1 MPAMSSPIGGH
12 GGRDSGDPWR
22 PRMRN
27 TIVPTSFLRRVWWA
41 DAAVSAVVGAV
52 MAGAAGPLGELV
64 GLPARL
70 LAVAGLSLL
79 PYAAFL
85 AWLATRSAVPRAAA
99 WAPVLL
105 NVVWA
110 IDCVALAMLQA
121 DAGRLLVGF
130 VAVQVVT
137 VLTFAELE
145 YGGVRRSP
153 PTVA

>member
-1 MPAMSSPIGGH
+1 
-12 GGRDSGDPWR
+12 
-22 PRMRN
+22 MRQA
-27 TIVPTSFLRRVWWA
+27 IVPTSFLRRVWWA

-52 MAGAAGPLGELV
+52 MAAAASPLGALI

-85 AWLATRSAVPRAAA
+85 AWLATRVSVPRAAA

-110 IDCVALAMLQA
+110 IDCIALAMLQA
-121 DAGRLLVGF
+121 DAGPLLVGF
-130 VAVQVVT
+130 DAVQVVT
-137 VLTFAELE
+137 VLAFAELE
-145 YGGVRRSP
+145 YGGLRRSAR
-153 PTVA
+153 VAA

>member
-1 MPAMSSPIGGH
+1 
-12 GGRDSGDPWR
+12 
-22 PRMRN
+22 MRN

-41 DAAVSAVVGAV
+41 DAAVSAVVGAA
-52 MAGAAGPLGELV
+52 MAGAAGPIGELI

-110 IDCVALAMLQA
+110 VDCIALAVMQA
-121 DAGRLLVGF
+121 DAGPLLIGF
-130 VAVQVVT
+130 IAVQ

-145 YGGVRRSP
+145 FGGLRRSP
-153 PTVA
+153 VAAG

>member
-1 MPAMSSPIGGH
+1 
-12 GGRDSGDPWR
+12 
-22 PRMRN
+22 MRN
-27 TIVPTSFLRRVWWA
+27 AIVPTSFLRRVWWA
-41 DAAVSAVVGAV
+41 DAAVSAVVGAA
-52 MAGAAGPLGELV
+52 MAGAAGLLGELI

-110 IDCVALAMLQA
+110 IDCLALGVMQA
-121 DAGRLLVGF
+121 EAGPLLIGF
-130 VAVQVVT
+130 IAVQVVT

-145 YGGVRRSP
+145 FGGLRRSL
-153 PTVA
+153 AAG

>member
-1 MPAMSSPIGGH
+1 
-12 GGRDSGDPWR
+12 
-22 PRMRN
+22 MRQA
-27 TIVPTSFLRRVWWA
+27 IVPTSFLRRVWWA
-41 DAAVSAVVGAV
+41 DAAGSAVVGAV
-52 MAGAAGPLGELV
+52 MALAAAPLGELV

-85 AWLATRSAVPRAAA
+85 AWLATRAAVPRASA
-99 WAPVLL
+99 WSPVVL

-137 VLTFAELE
+137 VLAFAELE
-145 YGGVRRSP
+145 YGGLRRSAP
-153 PTVA
+153 VAA

>member
-1 MPAMSSPIGGH
+1 
-12 GGRDSGDPWR
+12 
-22 PRMRN
+22 MR
-27 TIVPTSFLRRVWWA
+27 TAIVPTSFLRRVWWA
-41 DAAVSAVVGAV
+41 DAAVSAVVGAA
-52 MAGAAGPLGELV
+52 MAGAAGPIGELI

-110 IDCVALAMLQA
+110 IDCIALAVMQA
-121 DAGRLLVGF
+121 DAGPLLIGF
-130 VAVQVVT
+130 IAVQVVT

-145 YGGVRRSP
+145 FGGLRRSP
-153 PTVA
+153 VAAG